1 MDSEELYTQHL
12 SKYALRSP
20 LMKNSLKKTKTRC
33 NSEYHSAT
41 SIRKIRTLET
51 SNSYPGNNCSSS
63 GMSAAGSEENQACS
77 PHSSNRSSRDNS
89 DEDEEFQSLDE
100 LVNQHLKLT
109 SASTSLDQ
117 QQEESYQMEEFGAA
131 ANETATTTTQQ
142 LSNGG
147 SVYSYNNGRRGE
159 SSSLKTH
166 RRQWFEKKRHTF
178 AASSRFSAGSMNG
191 TGSLTSSQ
199 DSGVFSTP
207 LSALGST
214 DDGTDGGNTNSCF
227 KFSTSDDKPSLASA
241 INKNLVKLEKL
252 TAEFH
257 FLNNDLSLIVKEEHR
272 LIGLGEDGE
281 VEEFSAF
288 LQELGYLNMTAQSDI
303 QRAYL
308 AYMEYIAT
316 ATELKEAI
324 EKEEADMLERACK
337 LHMEDQLFSKV
348 PPQAIAKMRGEIEVS
363 SPPLQTSF

>member
-20 LMKNSLKKTKTRC
+20 LMKNSLKKTKTRS
-33 NSEYHSAT
+33 NSEYNSV
-41 SIRKIRTLET
+41 RKVRTLET
-51 SNSYPGNNCSSS
+51 SNSYPGNNCHSS
-63 GMSAAGSEENQACS
+63 GGMGGAGSSEENQTCSS
-77 PHSSNRSSRDNS
+77 PHSSQDIS

-109 SASTSLDQ
+109 SASNSLDH
-117 QQEESYQMEEFGAA
+117 QQEESYQMEEFGVATT
-131 ANETATTTTQQ
+131 NETATTTTQQ

-147 SVYSYNNGRRGE
+147 SVYSYNNSRRGE

-178 AASSRFSAGSMNG
+178 AASSRSSAGSMNG

-214 DDGTDGGNTNSCF
+214 DDGTDGGNTNGCF

-288 LQELGYLNMTAQSDI
+288 MQELGYLNMTAQSDI